1 VARIGF
7 GQVRS
12 LERYVVALEEDQRQ
26 SVQQRGSLLVWGS
39 LKKNNTEKV
48 RVIKDNV
55 VRVFYKNYAQ
65 SMRVVQN
72 VFSRLFSAVIYK
84 IFKFPLGTKNA
95 ALYNRQ
101 VNLEYEATHPQS
113 ATANVLR
120 IDSSEQFSFVLNQSY
135 EAAKTDR
142 WIDKKFKNDVIW
154 FVDAFTTLPKDYK
167 TIIRNE
173 QLKGPMLIESN
184 LRVEKA
190 GFEFLLKSSDSSVFG
205 NIAKVCGSARA
216 NDWMD
221 DAKRSQLLKRLQVG
235 KDLCTKNIGEKFLS
249 FKSDYLQNALKPSLA
264 KFKDFLTKY
273 YKKSE
278 SLSDLTA
285 LFGAENTFIHG
296 QLKATTPQNAQFVTS
311 FSSGQFRGLGVIDNF
326 KRANGSRMPA
336 SIVSE

>member
-1 VARIGF
+1 
-7 GQVRS
+7 
-12 LERYVVALEEDQRQ
+12 
-26 SVQQRGSLLVWGS
+26 
-39 LKKNNTEKV
+39 
-48 RVIKDNV
+48 
-55 VRVFYKNYAQ
+55 
-65 SMRVVQN
+65 
-72 VFSRLFSAVIYK
+72 
-84 IFKFPLGTKNA
+84 
-95 ALYNRQ
+95 
-101 VNLEYEATHPQS
+101 
-113 ATANVLR
+113 
-120 IDSSEQFSFVLNQSY
+120 
-135 EAAKTDR
+135 
-142 WIDKKFKNDVIW
+142 
-154 FVDAFTTLPKDYK
+154 
-167 TIIRNE
+167 
-173 QLKGPMLIESN
+173 
-184 LRVEKA
+184 
-190 GFEFLLKSSDSSVFG
+190 
-205 NIAKVCGSARA
+205 
-216 NDWMD
+216 MD